1 MGILE
6 NSQLYK
12 KSSQS
17 FFLQI
22 EILRFVQI
30 GFFNISEVQK
40 KSHYNW
46 LLMWVWILSECKVLV
61 FKRVFEIFL
70 KYCLINLGWDWG
82 CVIKIRWEGISGW
95 RKLDFHKTTKIRLL
109 NQWMFFYLD
118 KSFLVDF
125 HNLILFSNNLII
137 FWSLDPRSF
146 DFCALQQIQMFKFS
160 K

>member
-1 MGILE
+1 MRDERPTLIFIFIYSLYSLCCLMGILE

-30 GFFNISEVQK
+30 GFFKISEVQK
-40 KSHYNW
+40 KSHYQW
-46 LLMWVWILSECKVLV
+46 LLIWVWILSECKVLV

-82 CVIKIRWEGISGW
+82 CAIKTRWEGMLRW
-95 RKLDFHKTTKIRLL
+95 RKF
-109 NQWMFFYLD
+109 
-118 KSFLVDF
+118 DF
-125 HNLILFSNNLII
+125 HNTIGSVKVFLSCQLIVVHLYLSSLII
-137 FWSLDPRSF
+137 
-146 DFCALQQIQMFKFS
+146 
-160 K
+160 